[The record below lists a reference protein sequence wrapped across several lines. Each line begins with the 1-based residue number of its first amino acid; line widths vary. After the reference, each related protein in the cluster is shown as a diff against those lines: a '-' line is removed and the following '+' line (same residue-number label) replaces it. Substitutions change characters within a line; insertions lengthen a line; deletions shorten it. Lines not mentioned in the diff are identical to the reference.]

1 MVEPVQSRVLRR
13 AARVVG
19 GYAPLQQHLR
29 ASREDMI
36 SWIRGAA
43 VPPVSTFVLL
53 VEILLDAGELGRA
66 PPV

>member
-1 MVEPVQSRVLRR
+1 VVEPVESRVLRR

-19 GYAPLQQHLR
+19 GYGELQARLDAPHD
-29 ASREDMI
+29 DMI
-36 SWIRGAA
+36 NWIRGAA
-43 VPPVSTFVLL
+43 MPPVAIFVKL

>member
-1 MVEPVQSRVLRR
+1 MVEPVQSHVLRR

-19 GYAPLQQHLR
+19 GYGALQQLLN
-29 ASREDMI
+29 ASPEDMI

-43 VPPVSTFVLL
+43 EPPVATFARR
-53 VEILLDAGELGRA
+53 VEILLDAAELGRA

>member
-1 MVEPVQSRVLRR
+1 MVEPVHSRVLRR

-19 GYAPLQQHLR
+19 GYGALQQLLN
-29 ASREDMI
+29 ASPDDMI

-43 VPPVSTFVLL
+43 EPPVATFARL
-53 VEILLDAGELGRA
+53 VEILLDTAGLDRA

>member
-1 MVEPVQSRVLRR
+1 MVEPVQSRVLQQ

-19 GYAPLQQHLR
+19 GYGELQARLD
-29 ASREDMI
+29 ASRDDMI

-43 VPPVSTFVLL
+43 MPPVQIFVKL
-53 VEILLDAGELGRA
+53 VEILMDAGELGRA

>member
-19 GYAPLQQHLR
+19 GYGPLQKRLD
-29 ASREDMI
+29 ASSEDMI
-36 SWIRGAA
+36 SWIRGVAE
-43 VPPVSTFVLL
+43 PPVTTFVRL